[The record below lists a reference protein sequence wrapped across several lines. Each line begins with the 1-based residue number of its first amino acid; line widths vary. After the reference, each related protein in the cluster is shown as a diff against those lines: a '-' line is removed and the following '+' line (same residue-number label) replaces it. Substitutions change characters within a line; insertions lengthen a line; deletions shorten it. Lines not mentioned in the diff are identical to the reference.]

1 MRPNLI
7 DVQLASDYVG
17 LIVDG
22 IMLRKTMVVVCHTDQ
37 VDPRLFRKQ
46 LKRGS
51 ADPEPDSAAERHP
64 AQSRQTIDVWI
75 TNALESPSV
84 KSSAALMLQLAYV
97 LHSNKQWKRHTKI
110 RLLSVCS
117 STNPKLMQKERLRL
131 LHTTESLRIPV
142 PVEDIVVVSGNANNS
157 ILAEVDMP
165 PLENAFEST
174 ASVVELNQVLQRN
187 STHTAQVLLMLPDP
201 QCIARDDAAQ
211 AKEYLTKLELL
222 TNNLPSTMLVFNED
236 ETSVISTDI

>member
-1 MRPNLI
+1 MRLNLI
-7 DVQLASDYVG
+7 DVPQASDYVG

-37 VDPRLFRKQ
+37 VDPRLFRKKV
-46 LKRGS
+46 KRG
-51 ADPEPDSAAERHP
+51 ADPEPDATAELHSV
-64 AQSRQTIDVWI
+64 QSRQTIDVWI

-142 PVEDIVVVSGNANNS
+142 PIEDIVVVSGNANNS
-157 ILAEVDMP
+157 ILAEVDMQ
-165 PLENAFEST
+165 PLVNPFADT

-201 QCIARDDAAQ
+201 QSITREDAAQ